1 MILPEA
7 RYDMVT
13 NNSNRDEV
21 ARNGGGT
28 PFWSTD
34 DNRERTELTEPRDTD
49 NWAQPVDAFHV
60 GEVAEGARK
69 GNVEGRRPTGP
80 LQGFGQLWQKT
91 YEVRI
96 PGPTP
101 EEVISTW
108 KANFG
113 EFWHP
118 DNKFYA
124 PVGGIAPGEVAV
136 IGGGK
141 GPTKITTGVRVIY
154 ADDRSWSYMT
164 PEGHPWA
171 AIITFSAHEAEDGVT
186 VTRIHLLVRA
196 NDPLY
201 EASFKL
207 YTSRLEDKI
216 WTHTLTQVA
225 AHFGVVTPVVETSVQ
240 LVDKKRQWNQFS
252 NIYKNSALRTLLRQ
266 DR

>member
-1 MILPEA
+1 
-7 RYDMVT
+7 MVT
-13 NNSNRDEV
+13 AASMRMLL
-21 ARNGGGT
+21 ARNDGGT
-28 PFWSTD
+28 GIWSIGAIG
-34 DNRERTELTEPRDTD
+34 ERTELTEPRNSDS
-49 NWAQPVDAFHV
+49 WAQPVDAFHV

-69 GNVEGRRPTGP
+69 GNVEGRKPTGP

-91 YEVRI
+91 YEVRV

-101 EEVISTW
+101 EQVIATW

-113 EFWHP
+113 EFWP
-118 DNKFYA
+118 ADNKFYA
-124 PVGGIAPGEVAV
+124 PAGGIAPGEVAV

-141 GPTKITTGVRVIY
+141 GPAKLTTGVRVIY

-171 AIITFSAHEAEDGVT
+171 AIITFSAHEAEDEVT
-186 VTRIHLLVRA
+186 VARIHLLVRA

-201 EASFKL
+201 EVSFKL
-207 YTSRLEDKI
+207 YTSRMEDKI
-216 WTHTLTQVA
+216 WNHTLTQVA
-225 AHFGVVTPVVETSVQ
+225 AHFGTVTPVVETGVQ
-240 LVDKKRQWNQFS
+240 LIDKKRQWNQFS

>member
-1 MILPEA
+1 M
-7 RYDMVT
+7 
-13 NNSNRDEV
+13 
-21 ARNGGGT
+21 
-28 PFWSTD
+28 
-34 DNRERTELTEPRDTD
+34 TEPRDTE
-49 NWAQPVDAFHV
+49 NWAQPVDVFHV

-101 EEVISTW
+101 EKVIATW

-113 EFWHP
+113 EFWYP
-118 DNKFYA
+118 SNKFYA
-124 PVGGIAPGEVAV
+124 PAGGIAPGEVAV
-136 IGGGK
+136 IGGGR
-141 GPTKITTGVRVIY
+141 GPTKITSGVRVIY

-171 AIITFSAHEAEDGVT
+171 AIITFSAHEDDPVKVDSDDVATDPHRSDDPAT
-186 VTRIHLLVRA
+186 VARIHLLVRA

-201 EASFKL
+201 EASFRM

-216 WTHTLTQVA
+216 WTHTLGRVA
-225 AHFGVVTPVVETSVQ
+225 SHFGVEEAPVESTVT
-240 LVDKKRQWNQFS
+240 LIDKKRQWNQFS
-252 NIYKNSALRTLLRQ
+252 NIWKNSAVRTLLRK
-266 DR
+266 DRKG